1 MTTTQSLITPVLA
14 TGMLRQVTGPLGNL
28 ASSVTQTSSTA
39 QGNSAFIQSQA
50 SLGPLVQSKQALGSG
65 LLANVGSVQGA
76 ATTVSSTLP
85 VSTTKQGNL
94 LIASCTS
101 GAVNSLNPSTTAL
114 QGNATLTSTAT
125 NLGTAGFQFSSASPF
140 GNSPFTKPAKTDQ
153 STSLSN
159 PAHKNTP
166 AGGVQFGANISQSA
180 LGSSVA
186 TTQGSAQ
193 KVGFSFP
200 VVSSSVVSGVTN
212 SSAASVPGGFNFA
225 APGGTQSG
233 FSLNKTVSQS
243 SLGAGSVNNPNTLT
257 LAPSTSQNVTA
268 FGGNTVTV
276 TQSPFSFLAKT
287 TQSTPSSSASSSG
300 IFGQSNNSTQS
311 PFSLTTQNKGAFGST
326 NMQPSPGSTQPAQAT
341 LGGIS
346 TDSTFGASL
355 DKSSKPSPFNQTTFG
370 TQSQNPSLTTFGTNP
385 PQNAF
390 GAQQSQPAFQN
401 TFGGKS
407 AFNPGAVKNQ
417 FTFSSQ
423 VNQTTDKN
431 TFGSQAAPLSF
442 GSQLNKN
449 AAQSAFGSQQS
460 TQNTFGAQL
469 NQSATQSP
477 FGTQA
482 TQNTFGAQLNQ
493 SATQSPFGAP
503 TCTNQASKSSFSFAV
518 NAGQT
523 SSNPTFGSFGN
534 NVATPSHNAAA
545 PTGGFNFGSPAT
557 NSTAA
562 GGFNFS
568 ATDNKTGGFQF
579 GKQLIP
585 CISLFSSNMFLWCN
599 LTIFK
604 GTLSSSSSNPL
615 KIACT

>member
-1 MTTTQSLITPVLA
+1 MTSVGTVTMTTTQSLIAPVLA
-14 TGMLRQVTGPLGNL
+14 TGMPRQVRGALGNL

-39 QGNSAFIQSQA
+39 QGNSALIQSQA
-50 SLGPLVQSKQALGSG
+50 SVGPLVQSKQALGSG
-65 LLANVGSVQGA
+65 LLADLASVQGA

-101 GAVNSLNPSTTAL
+101 GAVNSLNPGTTAL
-114 QGNATLTSTAT
+114 QGNATLTSIVT
-125 NLGTAGFQFSSASPF
+125 NLGTGGSQFSSAFAF
-140 GNSPFTKPAKTDQ
+140 GNSPFTKPAK
-153 STSLSN
+153 STSLST
-159 PAHKNTP
+159 HKNTP
-166 AGGVQFGANISQSA
+166 AGGIQFGTNISQSA
-180 LGSSVA
+180 VGSSVA

-200 VVSSSVVSGVTN
+200 VVSSSTVSGASN
-212 SSAASVPGGFNFA
+212 SSTASVPGGFNFA
-225 APGGTQSG
+225 APSGTQSG

-243 SLGAGSVNNPNTLT
+243 TLGAGSVNNPNTLT
-257 LAPSTSQNVTA
+257 LAPSTSQNVVA
-268 FGGNTVTV
+268 FGGNTTTV

-287 TQSTPSSSASSSG
+287 TQSTPSSSARSSG
-300 IFGQSNNSTQS
+300 IFGQSNNSAQNS
-311 PFSLTTQNKGAFGST
+311 FSLTTQNKGAFGST
-326 NMQPSPGSTQPAQAT
+326 NMQPLPGSTQPAQAM

-346 TDSTFGASL
+346 TNSAFGASL
-355 DKSSKPSPFNQTTFG
+355 DKSSKPSPFNQTAFG
-370 TQSQNPSLTTFGTNP
+370 TRSQNGTLTTFGANP
-385 PQNAF
+385 SQNAF
-390 GAQQSQPAFQN
+390 GAQQSQPASQN

-431 TFGSQAAPLSF
+431 TFGSQAAPLTF

-449 AAQSAFGSQQS
+449 AAQSTFGSQQN

-469 NQSATQSP
+469 NQSASQSP

-482 TQNTFGAQLNQ
+482 TQNTFGSQLNQ

-518 NAGQT
+518 NAGQN

-534 NVATPSHNAAA
+534 NVATPSQNAAA
-545 PTGGFNFGSPAT
+545 PTGGFNFSSRAT

-579 GKQLIP
+579 GKQLISHYSVVL
-585 CISLFSSNMFLWCN
+585 CFF
-599 LTIFK
+599 
-604 GTLSSSSSNPL
+604 
-615 KIACT
+615 

>member
-1 MTTTQSLITPVLA
+1 MTTTQSLIAPVLA
-14 TGMLRQVTGPLGNL
+14 TGMPRQVTRPLGNL

-39 QGNSAFIQSQA
+39 QGNSALIQSQA
-50 SLGPLVQSKQALGSG
+50 SVGPLVQSKQALGSE
-65 LLANVGSVQGA
+65 LFANLASVQRA

-101 GAVNSLNPSTTAL
+101 GPVNSLNPSTTAL

-125 NLGTAGFQFSSASPF
+125 NLGTGRFQFSSASSF
-140 GNSPFTKPAKTDQ
+140 GNSPFTKPVKTDQ
-153 STSLSN
+153 STLLSN

-180 LGSSVA
+180 VGSSVA
-186 TTQGSAQ
+186 TTQDSAQ

-200 VVSSSVVSGVTN
+200 VVSSSVVSGVSN

-243 SLGAGSVNNPNTLT
+243 TLGAGSVNNPNTL
-257 LAPSTSQNVTA
+257 APSTSQNIVA
-268 FGGNTVTV
+268 FGGNTTTV
-276 TQSPFSFLAKT
+276 TQSPFSFLAKA

-300 IFGQSNNSTQS
+300 IFGQSNNSAQNS
-311 PFSLTTQNKGAFGST
+311 FSLTTQNKGAFGST
-326 NMQPSPGSTQPAQAT
+326 NMQRLPGSTQPAQAM

-346 TDSTFGASL
+346 TNSTFGASL
-355 DKSSKPSPFNQTTFG
+355 DKSSQPSPFNQTAFG
-370 TQSQNPSLTTFGTNP
+370 AQSQNATLTTFGANP
-385 PQNAF
+385 AQNAF
-390 GAQQSQPAFQN
+390 GAQQSQPASQN

-407 AFNPGAVKNQ
+407 AFNPGSVKNQ

-431 TFGSQAAPLSF
+431 TFGSQAAPLTF

-449 AAQSAFGSQQS
+449 ATQSAFGSQQS
-460 TQNTFGAQL
+460 TQNAFRAQL
-469 NQSATQSP
+469 KQSATQSP

-482 TQNTFGAQLNQ
+482 TQNTFGSQLNQ
-493 SATQSPFGAP
+493 SATQSPFGTP
-503 TCTNQASKSSFSFAV
+503 TCTNQAPKSSFSFAV
-518 NAGQT
+518 NAAQN

-534 NVATPSHNAAA
+534 NAATPSQNAAA
-545 PTGGFNFGSPAT
+545 PTGGFNFSSPAT

-579 GKQLIP
+579 GKQLISHYSVVT
-585 CISLFSSNMFLWCN
+585 CFFGGISPFL
-599 LTIFK
+599 K
-604 GTLSSSSSNPL
+604 G
-615 KIACT
+615 IVV